1 MSTPKGFRLG
11 AHICH
16 VIRQLPVTAMILA
29 MATLISTVF
38 FHFSNNVI
46 NISLIFIVAI
56 VFIARATN
64 CYTVGILASLYGVFW
79 VNFAYTFPYMTLDF
93 TLSGYPITFIGM
105 ALISTLVSSMTIHEA
120 KQNQLLQEK
129 DHKIGRAHV

>member
-1 MSTPKGFRLG
+1 MALYIPILMERTVMSTPKGFRLG

-16 VIRQLPVTAMILA
+16 VVRQLPVTAMILA

-64 CYTVGILASLYGVFW
+64 CYTCLLYTSRCV
-79 VNFAYTFPYMTLDF
+79 
-93 TLSGYPITFIGM
+93 
-105 ALISTLVSSMTIHEA
+105 
-120 KQNQLLQEK
+120 
-129 DHKIGRAHV
+129 